1 MKLTAKQEKF
11 AQKVASGATQS
22 DAYRAAYGTKNMT
35 NNSIWASA
43 SNLMKNVKVA
53 ARVRKLK
60 KELADKE
67 LWTRENSV
75 KALINTYKLAE
86 SSENPSAMTGAIKEL
101 NAMHGF
107 NEPKK
112 IDLTS
117 GGEKIQFNN
126 TMTAIEAAEA
136 YQELMKND

>member
-11 AQKVASGATQS
+11 AQEVVSGATQA
-22 DAYRAAYGTKNMT
+22 DAYRAAYSTENMT
-35 NNSIWASA
+35 DNSVWVNASKLMNNA
-43 SNLMKNVKVA
+43 KVA
-53 ARVRKLK
+53 LRVRELK

-75 KALINTYKLAE
+75 KALIATYRMAMAI
-86 SSENPSAMTGAIKEL
+86 ENPNAMTGAIKEL

>member
-11 AQKVASGATQS
+11 AQGVVSGMSQA
-22 DAYRAAYGTKNMT
+22 DAYRAAYNAGKMKPETVQKR
-35 NNSIWASA
+35 ASE
-43 SNLMKNVKVA
+43 LMRNGAVSG
-53 ARVRKLK
+53 RVQELK

-86 SSENPSAMTGAIKEL
+86 STENPSAMTGAIKEL

-107 NEPKK
+107 NEPNK

-117 GGEKIQFNN
+117 GGGKIQFNN

-136 YQELMKND
+136 YQELMKK